1 MLQSLRVS
9 NFALIEELEVS
20 FEEGLNILTG
30 ETGAGKSIL
39 LGSIQ
44 TALGAKTSKDV
55 IRNGAES
62 AYVEIVFE
70 HCGKAVEEELLRQE
84 ISLDDGSVTIS
95 RKVTSAGKSV
105 SRING
110 ETVNAAAVK
119 AVASLLLEIHGQQ
132 EHHSLLN
139 KEKHLELLD
148 RYAGTKVW
156 KQKDEVAL
164 LWLDYRSRNAELLQA
179 REDATNKNRDCSY
192 LEFAAKEIA
201 EAAYRPGEIEELE
214 KEFERLSHA
223 KALAGGVAGAL
234 SATADGAGETAD
246 SLINTAIRSL
256 SKVSV
261 YDSEAQELLSRAEE
275 IASLLSDFNRS
286 AGQYM
291 ESLSDSEEAYAEVSE
306 RLDLL
311 NRLKSKYGRTME
323 EVLAYGQECEEKL
336 ARYADYDAYLE
347 RLERE
352 YTVVERKLE
361 EASVV
366 LSELR
371 QAAAT
376 VLSEQIK
383 QALSELNF
391 LEVRFEIRMERTD
404 YSANGFDAAEF
415 YIATNPGEEMKP
427 LIKVASGGELSRIML
442 ALKTVFADRDEI
454 PTLIFDEIDTG
465 ISGRTAQLV
474 SEKMAEISRSRQV
487 LCITH
492 LPQIAAMADAHY
504 LIEKSTDG
512 VKTVTK
518 IEQLAQE
525 QSVEELARMLG
536 GAGITEAVLQ
546 NAREM
551 KALAAQKI
559 IRKSLYKKL
568 V

>member
-20 FEEGLNILTG
+20 FEDGLNILTG

-39 LGSIQ
+39 LGSVQ

-70 HCGKAVEEELLRQE
+70 NCGKAVEEELLRQE
-84 ISLDDGSVTIS
+84 ISLDGGSVTIS
-95 RKVTSAGKSV
+95 RKVTTTGKSV

-110 ETVNAAAVK
+110 ETVNAATVK

-148 RYAGTKVW
+148 RYAGPEVL
-156 KQKDEVAL
+156 KQKSTVL
-164 LWLDYRSRNAELLQA
+164 ILWEDYRSRRAELLQA

-201 EAAYRPGEIEELE
+201 DASYRPGEIEELE

-246 SLINTAIRSL
+246 SLINAAIRSL

-261 YDSEAQELLSRAEE
+261 YDSEAEELLFRAEE

-291 ESLSDSEEAYAEVSE
+291 ESLSDSEEAYAVVSE

-336 ARYADYDAYLE
+336 SRYADYDAYLE

-352 YTVVERKLE
+352 YTAVERKLE
-361 EASVV
+361 EASTA

-371 QAAAT
+371 QKAAT

-383 QALSELNF
+383 KALSELNF

-404 YSANGFDAAEF
+404 YGANGYDTAEF
-415 YIATNPGEEMKP
+415 YIATNPGEEIKP

-492 LPQIAAMADAHY
+492 LPQIASMADTHY
-504 LIEKSTDG
+504 RIEKSTDG

-518 IEQLAQE
+518 IDRLAPE

-536 GAGITEAVLQ
+536 GASITDAVLE

-551 KALAAQKI
+551 KALAASK
-559 IRKSLYKKL
+559 KSEKVYIKS
-568 V
+568 

>member
-20 FEEGLNILTG
+20 FEDGLNILTG

-39 LGSIQ
+39 LGSVQ

-70 HCGKAVEEELLRQE
+70 NCGNAVEEELLRQE
-84 ISLDDGSVTIS
+84 ISLDGGSVTIS
-95 RKVTSAGKSV
+95 RKVTTTGKSV

-110 ETVNAAAVK
+110 ETVNAATVK

-148 RYAGTKVW
+148 RYAGPEVL
-156 KQKDEVAL
+156 KQKSTVSI
-164 LWLDYRSRNAELLQA
+164 LWEDYRSRRAELLQA

-201 EAAYRPGEIEELE
+201 DASYKQGEIEELE

-246 SLINTAIRSL
+246 SLINAAIRSL

-261 YDSEAQELLSRAEE
+261 YDSEAEELLFRAEE
-275 IASLLSDFNRS
+275 IASLLSGFNRS

-291 ESLSDSEEAYAEVSE
+291 EFLSDSEEAYAVVSE

-336 ARYADYDAYLE
+336 SRYADYDAYLE

-352 YTVVERKLE
+352 CTAVEQKLE
-361 EASVV
+361 EASTA

-371 QAAAT
+371 QKAAT

-383 QALSELNF
+383 KALSELNF

-404 YSANGFDAAEF
+404 YGANGYDTAEF
-415 YIATNPGEEMKP
+415 YIATNPGEEIKP

-492 LPQIAAMADAHY
+492 LPQIASMADTHY
-504 LIEKSTDG
+504 RIEKSTDG

-518 IEQLAQE
+518 IDRLAPE

-536 GAGITEAVLQ
+536 GASITDAVLE

-551 KALAAQKI
+551 KALAASK
-559 IRKSLYKKL
+559 KSEKVYIKS
-568 V
+568 

>member
-20 FEEGLNILTG
+20 FEDGLNILTG

-39 LGSIQ
+39 LGSVQ

-70 HCGKAVEEELLRQE
+70 NCGKAVEEELLRQE
-84 ISLDDGSVTIS
+84 ISLDGGSVTIS
-95 RKVTSAGKSV
+95 RKVTTTGKSV

-110 ETVNAAAVK
+110 ETVNAATVK

-148 RYAGTKVW
+148 RYAGPEVL
-156 KQKDEVAL
+156 KQKSTVSI
-164 LWLDYRSRNAELLQA
+164 LWEDYRSRRAELLQA

-201 EAAYRPGEIEELE
+201 DASYKQGEIEELE

-246 SLINTAIRSL
+246 GLINAAIRSL

-261 YDSEAQELLSRAEE
+261 YDSEAEELLFRAEE

-291 ESLSDSEEAYAEVSE
+291 ESLSDSEEAYAVVSE

-336 ARYADYDAYLE
+336 SRYADYDAYLE

-352 YTVVERKLE
+352 YTAVERKLE
-361 EASVV
+361 EASTA

-371 QAAAT
+371 QKAAT

-383 QALSELNF
+383 KALSELNF

-404 YSANGFDAAEF
+404 YGANGYDTAEF
-415 YIATNPGEEMKP
+415 YIATNPGEEIKP

-492 LPQIAAMADAHY
+492 LPQIASMADTHFR
-504 LIEKSTDG
+504 IEKSTDG

-518 IEQLAQE
+518 IDRLAPE

-536 GAGITEAVLQ
+536 GASITDAVLE

-551 KALAAQKI
+551 KALAVSK
-559 IRKSLYKKL
+559 KSEKVYIKS
-568 V
+568 

>member
-20 FEEGLNILTG
+20 FDAGLNILTG

-44 TALGAKTSKDV
+44 TALGAKASKDM
-55 IRNGAES
+55 IRSGAES

-70 HCGKAVEEELLRQE
+70 NCGKAVEDELKRQE
-84 ISLDDGSVTIS
+84 ISFDDGSVTIS
-95 RKVTSAGKSV
+95 RKITTAGKSV

-110 ETVNAAAVK
+110 ENVNAATVK

-148 RYAGTKVW
+148 RYAGAEVL
-156 KQKDEVAL
+156 KQREMVGQ
-164 LWLDYRSRNAELLQA
+164 LWRDYRSRKEGLLQA

-201 EAAYRPGEIEELE
+201 DAAYKPGEIESLE
-214 KEFERLSHA
+214 NEFERLSHA

-234 SATADGAGETAD
+234 SVTADGAGDTAD

-261 YDSEAQELLSRAEE
+261 YDSEAEELLARAEE
-275 IASLLSDFNRS
+275 IATLLSDFNRS

-291 ESLSDSEEAYAEVSE
+291 ESLSDSEAAYAEVSE

-352 YTVVERKLE
+352 YTDVERKLE
-361 EASVV
+361 EASVT

-371 QAAAT
+371 RGAAV
-376 VLSEQIK
+376 VLSERIIK
-383 QALSELNF
+383 ALSELNF
-391 LEVRFEIRMERTD
+391 LEVRFEIRMERAE
-404 YSANGFDAAEF
+404 YGVNGFDSAEF
-415 YIATNPGEEMKP
+415 YIATNPGEAIKP

-474 SEKMAEISRSRQV
+474 SEKMAEISRNRQV

-504 LIEKSTDG
+504 RIEKSTDG
-512 VKTVTK
+512 VKTVTR
-518 IEQLAQE
+518 IERLAQE
-525 QSVEELARMLG
+525 CSVEELARMLG
-536 GAGITEAVLQ
+536 GASITEAVLE

-551 KALAAQKI
+551 KALAAT
-559 IRKSLYKKL
+559 KK
-568 V
+568 

>member
-20 FEEGLNILTG
+20 FEDGLNILTG

-39 LGSIQ
+39 LGSVQ

-70 HCGKAVEEELLRQE
+70 NCGKAVEEELLRQE
-84 ISLDDGSVTIS
+84 ISLDGGSVTIS
-95 RKVTSAGKSV
+95 RKVTTTGKSV

-110 ETVNAAAVK
+110 ETVNAATVK

-148 RYAGTKVW
+148 RYAGPEVL
-156 KQKDEVAL
+156 KQKSTVSI
-164 LWLDYRSRNAELLQA
+164 LWEDYRSRRAELLQA

-201 EAAYRPGEIEELE
+201 DASYKQGEIEELE

-246 SLINTAIRSL
+246 SLINAAIRSL

-261 YDSEAQELLSRAEE
+261 YDSDAEELLFRAEE

-291 ESLSDSEEAYAEVSE
+291 ESLSDSEEAYAVVSE

-336 ARYADYDAYLE
+336 SRYADYDAYLE

-352 YTVVERKLE
+352 YTAVEQKLE
-361 EASVV
+361 EASAI

-371 QAAAT
+371 KEAAT

-383 QALSELNF
+383 KALSELNF

-404 YSANGFDAAEF
+404 YGANGYDTAEF
-415 YIATNPGEEMKP
+415 YIATNPGEEIKP

-492 LPQIAAMADAHY
+492 LPQIASMADTHY
-504 LIEKSTDG
+504 RIEKSTDG

-518 IEQLAQE
+518 IDRLAPE

-536 GAGITEAVLQ
+536 GASITDAVLE

-551 KALAAQKI
+551 KALAVSK
-559 IRKSLYKKL
+559 KSEKVYIKS
-568 V
+568 

>member
-9 NFALIEELEVS
+9 NFALIEELEVT

-62 AYVEIVFE
+62 AYVELVFE
-70 HCGKAVEEELLRQE
+70 NCGKAVEDELARQDL
-84 ISLDDGSVTIS
+84 SMDDGSVTIS
-95 RKVTSAGKSV
+95 RKVTTAGKSV

-110 ETVNAAAVK
+110 ETVNAATVK

-148 RYAGTKVW
+148 RYAGNALSKKKEEVTSLWQEYCKV
-156 KQKDEVAL
+156 K
-164 LWLDYRSRNAELLQA
+164 NELVKA

-192 LEFAAKEIA
+192 LEFASREIA
-201 EAAYRPGEIEELE
+201 DAAYKPGEYERLE
-214 KEFERLSHA
+214 TEFERLSHA
-223 KALAGGVAGAL
+223 KALAGGVATAL
-234 SATADGAGETAD
+234 SATADGSGETAD
-246 SLINTAIRSL
+246 SLLNTAIRSL

-261 YDSEAQELLSRAEE
+261 YDSEAEALLSQAEE
-275 IASLLSDFNRS
+275 IAALLSEFNRS
-286 AGQYM
+286 AGQYL
-291 ESLSDSEEAYAEVSE
+291 ELLSDSEESYAEVSE

-311 NRLKSKYGRTME
+311 NRLKSKYGKTME

-347 RLERE
+347 RLEKE
-352 YTVVERKLE
+352 YTAVERKLE
-361 EASVV
+361 CA
-366 LSELR
+366 SELLSKMR
-371 QAAAT
+371 GEAAT
-376 VLSEQIK
+376 ELSGQIK

-391 LEVRFEIRMERTD
+391 LEVRFEIRMERVG
-404 YSANGFDAAEF
+404 YSANGFDVAEF
-415 YIATNPGEEMKP
+415 YIATNPGEEIKP
-427 LIKVASGGELSRIML
+427 LLKVASGGELSRIML
-442 ALKTVFADRDEI
+442 ALKSVFADRDEI

-465 ISGRTAQLV
+465 ISGRTAQMV
-474 SEKMAEISRSRQV
+474 SEKMATIAGSRQL

-492 LPQIAAMADAHY
+492 LPQIAAMADTHY
-504 LIEKSTDG
+504 VIEKSTDG

-518 IEQLAQE
+518 IERLAPE
-525 QSVEELARMLG
+525 RSVEELARMLG
-536 GAGITEAVLQ
+536 GASITDAVLE

-551 KALAAQKI
+551 KALAA
-559 IRKSLYKKL
+559 SKK
-568 V
+568 

>member
-20 FEEGLNILTG
+20 FEDGLNILTG

-39 LGSIQ
+39 LGSVQ

-70 HCGKAVEEELLRQE
+70 NCGKAVEEELLRQE
-84 ISLDDGSVTIS
+84 ISLDGGSVTIS
-95 RKVTSAGKSV
+95 RKVTTTGKSV

-110 ETVNAAAVK
+110 ETVNAATVK

-148 RYAGTKVW
+148 RYAGPEVL
-156 KQKDEVAL
+156 KQKSTVSI
-164 LWLDYRSRNAELLQA
+164 LWEDYRSRRAELLQA

-201 EAAYRPGEIEELE
+201 DASYKQGEIEELE

-246 SLINTAIRSL
+246 SLINAAIRSL

-261 YDSEAQELLSRAEE
+261 YDSEAEELLFRAEE

-291 ESLSDSEEAYAEVSE
+291 ESLSDSEEAYAVVSE

-336 ARYADYDAYLE
+336 SRYADYDAYLE

-352 YTVVERKLE
+352 YTAVERKLE
-361 EASVV
+361 EASTA

-371 QAAAT
+371 QKAAT

-383 QALSELNF
+383 KALSELNF

-404 YSANGFDAAEF
+404 YGANGYDTAEF
-415 YIATNPGEEMKP
+415 YIATNPGEEIKP

-492 LPQIAAMADAHY
+492 LPQIASMADTHFR
-504 LIEKSTDG
+504 IEKSTDG

-518 IEQLAQE
+518 IDRLAPE

-536 GAGITEAVLQ
+536 GASITDAVLE

-551 KALAAQKI
+551 KALAASK
-559 IRKSLYKKL
+559 KSEKVYIKS
-568 V
+568 

>member
-20 FEEGLNILTG
+20 FEDGLNILTG

-39 LGSIQ
+39 LGSVQ

-70 HCGKAVEEELLRQE
+70 NCGKAVEEELLRQE
-84 ISLDDGSVTIS
+84 ISLDGGSVTIS
-95 RKVTSAGKSV
+95 RKVTTTGKSV

-110 ETVNAAAVK
+110 ETVNAATVK

-148 RYAGTKVW
+148 RYAGPEVL
-156 KQKDEVAL
+156 KQKSTVSI
-164 LWLDYRSRNAELLQA
+164 LWEDYRSRRAELLQA

-201 EAAYRPGEIEELE
+201 DASYKQGEIEELE

-246 SLINTAIRSL
+246 GLINAAIRSL

-261 YDSEAQELLSRAEE
+261 YDSDAEELLFRAEE

-291 ESLSDSEEAYAEVSE
+291 ESLSDSEEAYAVVSE

-336 ARYADYDAYLE
+336 SRYADYDAYLE

-352 YTVVERKLE
+352 YTAVERKLE
-361 EASVV
+361 EASTA

-371 QAAAT
+371 QKAAT

-383 QALSELNF
+383 KALSELNF

-404 YSANGFDAAEF
+404 YGANGYDTAEF
-415 YIATNPGEEMKP
+415 YIATNPGEEIKP

-492 LPQIAAMADAHY
+492 LPQIASMADTHFR
-504 LIEKSTDG
+504 IEKSTDG

-518 IEQLAQE
+518 IDRLAPE

-536 GAGITEAVLQ
+536 GASITDAVLE

-551 KALAAQKI
+551 KALAVSK
-559 IRKSLYKKL
+559 KSEKVYIKS
-568 V
+568 